1 MTTILAEYGSFV
13 VSSSDTAL
21 RKRTASS
28 CQPEVT
34 TIWFPVLPGTTELPV
49 SPEPVINETPEAP
62 NSVAAPIDF
71 DPEDPDLCALFNDI
85 LPISSPP
92 IYPVEQTVELL
103 SAPYIETVLVPT
115 ITRTRLGVTSIN
127 YPLSVEGGSVSLA
140 TKTKLAL
147 ANLYIAA
154 ENAIF
159 AFTGN
164 VAEISRR
171 KEIFPVLEY
180 FFTSSS
186 QASFAV
192 RSYTAAFPPAS
203 DISVRGMR
211 ASTVPGS
218 TLVFVEPTDISLEGL
233 PCRLGFDIAIR
244 ILSPV
249 SIEVSA
255 AIPLVVSDLAVTIP
269 APTSISVSA
278 PPPSISTGSNTS
290 VAPTI
295 VSVAMLIPIGI
306 GGPVVLIA
314 PFTVDILVLGQL
326 PIVNTGNTVTVPAS
340 QVSISSEGPEV
351 LDVTY
356 GVLVPTANNLAISII
371 DPVVAAGVALL
382 VPSINLSVVFQTPSA
397 VTERTLEEVVRIGT
411 APPILGAGGSVYP
424 PDGWNV
430 RQNGDVDDSSVGSFS
445 WAFDLTIDSTA
456 HNYAWI
462 GSNTYITFDG
472 GSSAY
477 SDLSESNPFLNK
489 IFFGAAIRPPETSDN
504 SYQRVYDKAEVIE
517 GISVR
522 RIRYEGTANTTGTL
536 GSPNI
541 VAEFTFFQPFPDG
554 RQLIELRVGSHGRTS
569 GLFMIASKTTAYAS
583 STIAANSSWVFIGNE
598 TGTSWTMTP
607 NRYAVI
613 GNDKEIDLPS
623 IEIAVSSNSAEVE
636 ALVPQAIV
644 PLTNITISSIEPSLN
659 TNIVLEVPSTDLAI
673 NARLPRIAL
682 DTYFS
687 SLSGQVYSWDRDFM
701 VDWWA
706 D

>member
-71 DPEDPDLCALFNDI
+71 DPENPDLCALFNDI

-115 ITRTRLGVTSIN
+115 ITRARLGVTSIN

-140 TKTKLAL
+140 TKAKLGL

-164 VAEISRR
+164 TAEISRR
-171 KEIFPVLEY
+171 KDIFPVLGY
-180 FFTSSS
+180 FFASFS

-192 RSYTAAFPPAS
+192 RSYTAVFPPAS
-203 DISVRGMR
+203 DIGVRGWPT
-211 ASTVPGS
+211 STRRITS
-218 TLVFVEPTDISLEGL
+218 VFVEPTDISLEGL
-233 PCRLGFDIAIR
+233 PCSIVFGIAIR

-269 APTSISVSA
+269 TPTSISVSA
-278 PPPSISTGSNTS
+278 PPPSISTGSSTS

-306 GGPVVLIA
+306 GGPAVLIT
-314 PFTVDILVLGQL
+314 PPTVDIVVLGQL
-326 PIVNTGNTVTVPAS
+326 PIVSSGYIVTVPAS

-351 LDVTY
+351 LNVIY
-356 GVLVPTANNLAISII
+356 GVSIPTANNLAISII
-371 DPVVAAGVALL
+371 DPVVAAGVGLL
-382 VPSINLSVVFQTPSA
+382 VPSINLSVVFQTPLAFVERA
-397 VTERTLEEVVRIGT
+397 VEEVVRIGT
-411 APPILGAGGSVYP
+411 APPILGAGGAVHP
-424 PDGWNV
+424 PVGWNV
-430 RQNGDVDDSSVGSFS
+430 LVNTNVDDASVGSFG
-445 WAFDLTIDSTA
+445 WTFDLTIDSTA
-456 HNYAWI
+456 HDYAWI

-477 SDLSESNPFLNK
+477 SGLSESSPFLNK
-489 IFFGAAIRPPETSDN
+489 IFFGASDN
-504 SYQRVYDKAEVIE
+504 SYQRVYDKAEVVQ
-517 GISVR
+517 GISVQ
-522 RIRYEGTANTTGTL
+522 RIRYEGTANTSGTL

-554 RQLIELRVGSHGRTS
+554 RQLIELRVGSHNRTS
-569 GLFMIASKTTAYAS
+569 GLFMIASRTTAYAS

-607 NRYAVI
+607 NRYVVLEK
-613 GNDKEIDLPS
+613 DREINLPS

-636 ALVPQAIV
+636 ALLPQAIV

-682 DTYFS
+682 NTYFS
-687 SLSGQVYSWDRDFM
+687 SLAGQVYSWDRDFM

>member
-1 MTTILAEYGSFV
+1 MTTILAEYGSFM

-28 CQPEVT
+28 CRPEVT

-92 IYPVEQTVELL
+92 VYPVEQTVELL

-115 ITRTRLGVTSIN
+115 ITRARLGVTSID
-127 YPLSVEGGSVSLA
+127 YPLSVEGGSVSLP

-164 VAEISRR
+164 TAEISRR
-171 KEIFPVLEY
+171 KDIFPVLGY
-180 FFTSSS
+180 FFTSSP

-192 RSYTAAFPPAS
+192 RSYTATFPPAS
-203 DISVRGMR
+203 NMSVRGLP
-211 ASTVPGS
+211 ASTVPGA
-218 TLVFVEPTDISLEGL
+218 TLVYVEPTDISLQGL
-233 PCRLGFDIAIR
+233 PCSIAFDTVIEI
-244 ILSPV
+244 SYPV

-255 AIPLVVSDLAVTIP
+255 AIPLVAVDLAVNIP
-269 APTSISVSA
+269 TPTSIVLST
-278 PPPSISTGSNTS
+278 PPLSITTGSSTS
-290 VAPTI
+290 VAPTS
-295 VSVAMLIPIGI
+295 VSVAMLSPSGV
-306 GGPVVLIA
+306 GGPVILIT
-314 PFTVDILVLGQL
+314 PPTVDIVVLDQL
-326 PIVNTGNTVTVPAS
+326 PIVSGGHAVTAPAS

-351 LDVTY
+351 LEVIY
-356 GVLVPTANNLAISII
+356 GALAPTTNVAISII
-371 DPVVAAGVALL
+371 DPVVATGAGLL
-382 VPSINLSVVFQTPSA
+382 VPSSNLSVAFQTPEA
-397 VTERTLEEVVRIGT
+397 RGERQLEEVVRIGT
-411 APPILGAGGSVYP
+411 ALPILGAGGAVHP
-424 PDGWNV
+424 PVGWNV
-430 RQNGDVDDSSVGSFS
+430 LQNATGDDTAILSYGWGFNVI
-445 WAFDLTIDSTA
+445 IDNTA

-462 GSNTYITFDG
+462 GSNSYITFDG
-472 GSSAY
+472 SDNDY
-477 SDLSESNPFLNK
+477 SGLSESNPFLNK
-489 IFFGAAIRPPETSDN
+489 IFFGAGDN
-504 SYQRVYDKAEVIE
+504 SYQRVYDQAEVVE
-517 GISVR
+517 GISAR
-522 RIRYEGTANTTGTL
+522 RIRYEGTANASGTL

-554 RQLIELRVGSHGRTS
+554 RQLIELRVGSHNRTS
-569 GLFMIASKTTAYAS
+569 GLFMIASRTTAYAS
-583 STIAANSSWVFIGNE
+583 STIAANSSWVFIGNSS
-598 TGTSWTMTP
+598 GTSWTMTP
-607 NRYAVI
+607 NRFVVLGKDRRI
-613 GNDKEIDLPS
+613 NVPS
-623 IEIAVSSNSAEVE
+623 TEIAVSSNPAEVE
-636 ALVPQAIV
+636 ALVPQANV
-644 PLTNITISSIEPSLN
+644 PATSITISSIEPSLN

-673 NARLPRIAL
+673 NARLPRIAV

-687 SLSGQVYSWDRDFM
+687 SLTGQVYSWERDFL